1 MSTSDPSRRAFVRRG
16 LYVAPAILTLAASPQ
31 FAKAGSYKPA
41 AAGEAAPV
49 PVAPRPGS
57 TPAPSPA
64 PSSWANP
71 SLESLE
77 PPPPPRR
84 SAHHQDTAGSSPAAQ
99 AGIPWSASA
108 KHPHSPAASPL
119 PAGLRITEIAPG
131 PLWCV
136 DPKL

>member
-16 LYVAPAILTLAASPQ
+16 IYVAPAILTLAASPQ

-41 AAGEAAPV
+41 AAVEAPMLV
-49 PVAPRPGS
+49 PPRPDS
-57 TPAPSPA
+57 TPAPA
-64 PSSWANP
+64 QGRSSGSAS

-77 PPPPPRR
+77 SLPPSNR
-84 SAHHQDTAGSSPAAQ
+84 STRHQDAAGDSPASQ
-99 AGIPWSASA
+99 AGIPWTPAA
-108 KHPHSPAASPL
+108 THPQSPAASRL
-119 PAGLRITEIAPG
+119 PADLRITEIAPG